1 MSAQA
6 VSLAVRLAGLSL
18 KNPVLTASGTS
29 GYGLDLLPHGDI
41 ARLGG
46 IVCKSLSLR
55 PREGN
60 APTRIAETPAGMV
73 NSIGLQN
80 IGIDA
85 FVDKALPALRLHD
98 VAIVANIFGETIDE
112 FARLAARVDA
122 AEGVAA
128 IELNISCP
136 NTDRGGIEF
145 GVDPEATAKVTDAVR
160 RATRLPVIVKLS
172 PNVTD
177 ITVIARAARDAG
189 ADILS
194 LVNTF
199 VGMVIDIET
208 RRPVLSSGSGGL
220 SGPAIRPMAVHL
232 VHKVARAVPIPL
244 IGIGGIRSGN
254 DAIEFLMAGASAVE
268 VGTATFTEPAAAL
281 RIASEIDAW
290 CRTHYVHDV
299 NEIIGAVGS
308 PVAPPAGSPRSPG
321 ASGASGG

>member
-1 MSAQA
+1 MSAP
-6 VSLAVRLAGLSL
+6 SLAVRLAGLSL
-18 KNPVLTASGTS
+18 KNPVMTASGTS
-29 GYGLDLLPHGDI
+29 GYGLDLIPHVDI

-60 APTRIAETPAGMV
+60 APTRIAETPAGML

-85 FVDKALPALRLHD
+85 FIEKALPELRRHD
-98 VAIVANIFGETIDE
+98 VAIVANIFGETVDE

-122 AEGVAA
+122 AEGVSG

-145 GVDPEATAKVTDAVR
+145 GVDPEATARVTEAVR

-199 VGMVIDIET
+199 VGMIIDVET

-232 VHKVARAVPIPL
+232 VHKVARAVSLPL
-244 IGIGGIRSGN
+244 IGIGGVRTGE
-254 DAIEFLMAGASAVE
+254 DALEFLMAGASAVE
-268 VGTATFTEPAAAL
+268 VGTATFTEPAAAA
-281 RIASEIDAW
+281 RIVSEIEAW
-290 CRTHYVHDV
+290 CGAHGVTDV
-299 NEIIGAVGS
+299 KELIGAAVR
-308 PVAPPAGSPRSPG
+308 PVAPPPG
-321 ASGASGG
+321 VSGG

>member
-1 MSAQA
+1 VVSAP
-6 VSLAVRLAGLSL
+6 SLAVRLAGLSL
-18 KNPVLTASGTS
+18 KNPVMTASGTS
-29 GYGLDLLPHGDI
+29 GYGLDLIPHVDI

-60 APTRIAETPAGMV
+60 APTRIAETPAGML

-85 FVDKALPALRLHD
+85 FIEKALPELRRHD
-98 VAIVANIFGETIDE
+98 VAIVANIFGETVDE

-122 AEGVAA
+122 AEGVSG

-145 GVDPEATAKVTDAVR
+145 GVDPEATARVTEAVR

-199 VGMVIDIET
+199 VGMIIDVET

-232 VHKVARAVPIPL
+232 VHKVARAVSLPL
-244 IGIGGIRSGN
+244 IGIGGVRTGE
-254 DAIEFLMAGASAVE
+254 DALEFLMAGASAVE
-268 VGTATFTEPAAAL
+268 VGTATFTEPAAAA
-281 RIASEIDAW
+281 RIVSEIEAW
-290 CRTHYVHDV
+290 CGAHGVTDV
-299 NEIIGAVGS
+299 KELIGAAVR
-308 PVAPPAGSPRSPG
+308 PVAPPPG
-321 ASGASGG
+321 VSGG